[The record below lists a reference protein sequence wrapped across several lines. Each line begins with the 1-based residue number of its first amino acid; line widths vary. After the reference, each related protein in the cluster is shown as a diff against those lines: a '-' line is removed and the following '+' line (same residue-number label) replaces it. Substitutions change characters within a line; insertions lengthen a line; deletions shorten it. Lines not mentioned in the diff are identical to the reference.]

1 MLLQLLPL
9 SHVSC
14 SFASLWIDLLVLIV
28 VVDYLDQQGAGWLL
42 LKHFSKM
49 KAGEQVILKTELR
62 LSYEA

>member
-42 LKHFSKM
+42 LKHFENM